1 MLTFTTQM
9 GNNAED
15 KRYLTNKAEDWTEI
29 IKPRSILPIIFM
41 VSFQVFTLFL

>member
-29 IKPRSILPIIFM
+29 KLC
-41 VSFQVFTLFL
+41 LYYC